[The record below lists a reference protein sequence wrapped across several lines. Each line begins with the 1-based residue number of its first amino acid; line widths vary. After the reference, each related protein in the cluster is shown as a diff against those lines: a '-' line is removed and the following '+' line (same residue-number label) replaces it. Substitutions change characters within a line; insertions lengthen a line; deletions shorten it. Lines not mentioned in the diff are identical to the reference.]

1 MVLVHRVFRRAFDGF
16 DDLVVDVSQGDTRRA
31 GAVADHL
38 ALIVA
43 VLHHHHLAE
52 DDVLWPK
59 LTARA
64 PEAADGIGRLASQH
78 RDIDDVLAGV
88 ESARTAWRAT
98 ADAASGRVL
107 CERMATLR
115 ELLYDHLD
123 EEERVAVPMIA
134 VHLTDGEWQE
144 VIDRATSFLTART
157 LLRAL
162 VFGGLVLEAVD
173 SEQQRA
179 GFLAGMPHGPR
190 TLVSLFGTRA
200 LNRERA
206 RMAASRA

>member
-1 MVLVHRVFRRAFDGF
+1 MVLVRRVFRRAFGGF
-16 DDLVVDVSQGDTRRA
+16 DDLVVGVPPGDTRRA

-52 DDVLWPK
+52 DDLVWPK
-59 LTARA
+59 LTARV
-64 PEAADGIGRLASQH
+64 PEAAEEICRLESQH
-78 RDIDDVLAGV
+78 GDIDDVLGGV
-88 ESARTAWRAT
+88 EAARTAWRAT
-98 ADAASGRVL
+98 PDAAAGRVL
-107 CERMATLR
+107 CERMAILR

-134 VHLTDGEWQE
+134 AHMTEKEWQE
-144 VIDRATSFLTART
+144 VMDRGASFLTART

-162 VFGGLVLEAVD
+162 VFGGLVLDAVD

-179 GFLAGMPHGPR
+179 SFLAGMPLGPR
-190 TLVSLFGTRA
+190 ILVSLLGTRA
-200 LNRERA
+200 LDRERA
-206 RMAASRA
+206 RMAG